1 MSETGPSIGRLL
13 AIGVALLALAGLSL
27 ALSFLPLGGFAVMV
41 ALAIAA
47 VKAWLVARHYM
58 ELHGAHASVRIVAAT
73 ALFFV
78 LLLVVL
84 TAADPATRLAPPL
97 LPPSAIPP

>member
-1 MSETGPSIGRLL
+1 MSEGPSIRLL
-13 AIGVALLALAGLSL
+13 VGLGAALLGLAGLSL
-27 ALSFLPLGGFAVMV
+27 ALSFVPLGRFAVAV
-41 ALAIAA
+41 ALGIAA

-58 ELHGAHASVRIVAAT
+58 ELHGSHASVRIVAAT

-78 LLLVVL
+78 LLLVSL

-97 LPPSAIPP
+97 LPPAASPP